1 VPADAQ
7 SKSTQSETLHRGE
20 EVFSLLSTLAD
31 RILASGEIDGDTVVL
46 GIANGGIAPGKL
58 LQRLLVRQTGL
69 PLSYGILET
78 SFHRDDIGAR
88 PIPIVAHPTDVPVG
102 TEGRNILLVDDV
114 IASGRTIRAA
124 LNELFDQGRPRAV
137 RLAVLLDRGG
147 RMLPVQPDY
156 LAERVEVAPEQ
167 LLKVHIDEENPSAH
181 RIELVSR

>member
-1 VPADAQ
+1 M
-7 SKSTQSETLHRGE
+7 
-20 EVFSLLSTLAD
+20 LSTLAD
-31 RILASGEIDGDTVVL
+31 QILASGEIDGDTVVL

-78 SFHRDDIGAR
+78 SFHRDDIGTR
-88 PIPIVAHPTDVPVG
+88 PIPIVAHPTDVPVN

-156 LAERVEVAPEQ
+156 LAERVEVAPER